1 MALVDTWPLLV
12 RIWKLQRGLLKQ
24 AAPCI
29 DELGLSPRDLMLLA
43 LIERFPSPGLLAREL
58 RLPTPSVSH
67 AMKRLEKH
75 GFVQRQSDPG
85 DLRRFIFALTQSG
98 RRALVKGQECLQAG
112 LRKSL
117 ERLEPAEQET
127 LARLLN
133 KVTEEP
139 A

>member
-67 AMKRLEKH
+67 AMKRLERR
-75 GFVQRQSDPG
+75 GFVQRQNDPD

-127 LARLLN
+127 LARLLG

>member
-1 MALVDTWPLLV
+1 MTLVNTWPLLV

-75 GFVQRQSDPG
+75 GFVQRQSDPD

-112 LRKSL
+112 LRKNL
-117 ERLEPAEQET
+117 ERLDPAEQET
-127 LARLLN
+127 LAHLLS
-133 KVTEEP
+133 KITEEP